1 MEDLDCNP
9 FFRALRT
16 THRDIWL
23 ATARNQWLV
32 TVPQASS
39 LRGGTDREDIET
51 HVLQPSRSFP
61 GEFLTL
67 QGNVVTVV
75 GNEILTKSG
84 FAEPRRVKILYTEEF
99 TEPVLPLEAAA
110 HAKTEKVP
118 NSDATLAPTPS
129 SSSSSSS
136 STASGNGEAETP
148 SLSSSSG
155 FSSASTGGSGD
166 ASAAPPPAPITPTS
180 KPLAELTFS
189 VIHISRPLIGG
200 VNAPSSADEM
210 DRSVI
215 VKYMAMLRSFPEHE
229 PVMLRLDDFVRRTNQ
244 YLSEHKLPDD
254 GSLEG
259 FLKSELDHAVA
270 TLLNSPCFQSSMGS
284 QSSLNRR
291 KTRSQLS
298 QVLESYLLEGIHAR
312 VFSRLSEIHA
322 SDDRELTRILDGMVE
337 WTQSDLKMRAEFQ
350 CPVRLHLSFYSRV
363 GIMSAS

>member
-1 MEDLDCNP
+1 MDMEDLDVNP

-23 ATARNQWLV
+23 AAARNQWLV

-39 LRGGTDREDIET
+39 LRGGTEREDIET
-51 HVLQPSRSFP
+51 HILQPSRSFP

-75 GNEILTKSG
+75 GNEIMTKSG
-84 FAEPRRVKILYTEEF
+84 FAEPRRIKILYTEEV
-99 TEPVLPLEAAA
+99 TEPVQLHEVDAQAKLSVNARGSEEAKASA
-110 HAKTEKVP
+110 LSPV
-118 NSDATLAPTPS
+118 APS
-129 SSSSSSS
+129 
-136 STASGNGEAETP
+136 
-148 SLSSSSG
+148 
-155 FSSASTGGSGD
+155 SSASTGGSGD
-166 ASAAPPPAPITPTS
+166 AVASDSPAAPATPPRAAAAAP
-180 KPLAELTFS
+180 EVLTFS
-189 VIHISRPLIGG
+189 IIHISRPLIGG

-229 PVMLRLDDFVRRTNQ
+229 PVMLRLDNFVRRTNE
-244 YLSEHKLPDD
+244 YLIDHDLPED

-259 FLKSELDHAVA
+259 FLKAELDHAVA
-270 TLLNSPCFQSSMGS
+270 TLLNSPCFKSSTGS

-291 KTRSQLS
+291 KTRHQLS

-350 CPVRLHLSFYSRV
+350 CPVR
-363 GIMSAS
+363 